1 MQINFGSTEM
11 AESAHRIQDEN
22 IHLFLPDF
30 TDAVMCVRDKSYI
43 LLGGPRRGHCVVHI
57 TRHNESGTTAARMD
71 RPMHPQC
78 MPPCPSQAREITI
91 GELSE
96 LLSTR
101 QYELILT
108 YLHELRLITV
118 GCTVA

>member
-11 AESAHRIQDEN
+11 AESVHRIQDEN

-43 LLGGPRRGHCVVHI
+43 LLCGPRRGHCVVHI
-57 TRHNESGTTAARMD
+57 TRHNE
-71 RPMHPQC
+71 PMHPQC

-108 YLHELRLITV
+108 YLNELRLITV